1 MRVPDRSPRPR
12 RHACAALAL
21 AALLA
26 ATGAAT
32 PPPLAAFDRF
42 EVTAVT
48 LADDLPAAKGNER
61 VRRQLQMHL
70 RDRLEPWIAE
80 RHRQP
85 VRGTVPRTLRIETT
99 ILALDPV
106 DPAARLAIGVGAGG
120 TELRVRVRL
129 VDAASGEVVAE
140 TELRAGHA
148 MLVNV
153 ASIDAAG
160 AQPRRIAADLV
171 EYLDAAVTSAST
183 PEPRLPH

>member
-1 MRVPDRSPRPR
+1 MRVPDHV
-12 RHACAALAL
+12 RHRCAGIAL

-26 ATGAAT
+26 TTGAAT
-32 PPPLAAFDRF
+32 PPTLAVFDRF
-42 EVTAVT
+42 ELTAVA
-48 LADDLPAAKGNER
+48 LDADLPAAEGNER

-70 RDRLEPWIAE
+70 RDRLDPWIAE
-80 RHRQP
+80 RNRRP
-85 VRGTVPRTLRIETT
+85 VRGTLPRTLRIEAT

-106 DPAARLAIGVGAGG
+106 DPAARLAIGGEAGG
-120 TELRVRVRL
+120 TPLRVGVRF

-140 TELRAGHA
+140 TELQAGHP